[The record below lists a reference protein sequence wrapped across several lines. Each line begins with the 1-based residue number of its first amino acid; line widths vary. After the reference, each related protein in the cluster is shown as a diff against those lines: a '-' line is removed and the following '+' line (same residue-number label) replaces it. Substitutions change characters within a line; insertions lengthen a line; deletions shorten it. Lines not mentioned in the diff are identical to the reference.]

1 MAGVSAPATAF
12 ACRYTSLASSTISV
26 LLAKSFE
33 MGQPALASAA
43 ALSKTSFDAPGT
55 LAVVVS
61 AMRVMAKPPSTL
73 ASVTAAWVSIF
84 RSQPSAAQLRA
95 QRHGEATGVSRRNQF
110 LGVVPELAPSNR
122 VANE

>member
-1 MAGVSAPATAF
+1 MAGVFCSGHGVRVPLHQ
-12 ACRYTSLASSTISV
+12 LASSTISV

-61 AMRVMAKPPSTL
+61 SMRVMAKPPSTL
-73 ASVTAAWVSIF
+73 ANVTAAWVSIF
-84 RSQPSAAQLRA
+84 AGVSPAPPNCAPSAMEKQLA
-95 QRHGEATGVSRRNQF
+95 
-110 LGVVPELAPSNR
+110 
-122 VANE
+122 

>member
-1 MAGVSAPATAF
+1 MAGVFCSGTAF

-55 LAVVVS
+55 LAV
-61 AMRVMAKPPSTL
+61 
-73 ASVTAAWVSIF
+73 
-84 RSQPSAAQLRA
+84 
-95 QRHGEATGVSRRNQF
+95 G
-110 LGVVPELAPSNR
+110 
-122 VANE
+122 

>member
-1 MAGVSAPATAF
+1 VGTGRNGRSFLLRHGVRVP
-12 ACRYTSLASSTISV
+12 YTSLASSTISV

-33 MGQPALASAA
+33 MGQPAWRRLA

-84 RSQPSAAQLRA
+84 SGVSPAPPNCAPSAMEKQLA
-95 QRHGEATGVSRRNQF
+95 
-110 LGVVPELAPSNR
+110 
-122 VANE
+122 